1 MNFIEG
7 SQECDRLGMYIPKD
21 HGVSMTNIDWKL
33 LTKGSMVWIGNQI
46 KKQQNNNDSNKTSK
60 DKIIQDSFY
69 CQAWS
74 IRKSEFQ
81 SVPCDTELGV
91 FCQADLIGTYDVPQ
105 WARKIKKSPGQKNF

>member
-21 HGVSMTNIDWKL
+21 HGVSMTNVDWKL
-33 LTKGSMVWIGNQI
+33 LTKESMVWIGNQI
-46 KKQQNNNDSNKTSK
+46 KRQQNNDSKTSK
-60 DKIIQDSFY
+60 FLNKTVTDKIIQDSFY

-105 WARKIKKSPGQKNF
+105 WARK